1 MKGYD
6 LDEKKGGLLG
16 LFSIKSPS
24 KIIKTNDSIE
34 LKHFGS
40 FDLIKATV
48 LESGENSVKIRSKD
62 TVQDASLSK
71 GDHVVLYFTS
81 NESYVLSGEID
92 SIDSA
97 DPLEAVITVRKIEK
111 TRNAKKNQ
119 RVPVC
124 MQTSLKVIG
133 IQENIPAVAK
143 DISFNGVRLNCK
155 EDIMLED
162 FIDVTVLL
170 DNTNKYV
177 FKGRVVRKNP
187 LADCTEYGIEVH
199 EIGESSVR
207 NLTRYIN
214 QLA

>member
-6 LDEKKGGLLG
+6 LDEKKGGLFGFL
-16 LFSIKSPS
+16 SIKSPS
-24 KIIKTNDSIE
+24 RIIKSNDSIQ
-34 LKHFGS
+34 LKYPGS
-40 FDLIKATV
+40 FDLIKFTV
-48 LESGENSVKIRSKD
+48 LESGENSLKIRSKD
-62 TVQDASLSK
+62 TVQPVDLSK

-81 NESYVLSGEID
+81 NDSYVLSGEID
-92 SIDSA
+92 SIISA
-97 DPLEAVITVRKIEK
+97 DPLEMAVKVSSIEK
-111 TRNAKKNQ
+111 LKNAKKNQ

-124 MQTSLKVIG
+124 MQTNLKVIG

-143 DISFNGVRLNCK
+143 AISFNGVKLICR

-162 FIDVTVLL
+162 LIDVSVSL
-170 DNTNKYV
+170 DDTNKFA

-187 LADCTEYGIEVH
+187 MSNCTEYGIEVH

-214 QLA
+214 RLA